1 MITVKEAGRKPYPA
15 YKETDIPWLDE
26 LPEHWETVRVQD
38 LGSGKAKSFTDGD
51 WIESPYITSDGTR
64 LIQTGNIGVGKFI
77 EKGYR
82 YVSNTTFEELHC
94 TEVEPGDILI
104 CRLGEPVARACA
116 APDLGKRMITSVD
129 VCIVK
134 VRDDLNPQF
143 AIYSM
148 SSGSYLDWAGSTVR
162 GSTRDRI
169 SRFML
174 GKFVL
179 PLPPLDE
186 QAAIVRC
193 LDNADQRIRAYV
205 SAKERLIALLE
216 EERQAVIHQAV
227 TRGLDPNVNL
237 KPSGVE
243 WLGDVPEHWQI
254 LRLDSLAT
262 KFGSGITPRGGASVY
277 QETGIPFLRSQ
288 NIHFDGLRLTD
299 VARISPSLHQE
310 LASSHVKPGD
320 VLLNI
325 TGASIGRVS
334 TVPPDFED
342 ANVNQHVCIIRP
354 KQDLLLSKLLSAYL
368 STQMMQQEIQ
378 SAQSGASREG
388 LTLQSIRDF
397 NVIIPPIIEQQAMVK
412 SLRKRDGQNLRR
424 HGPRPTPDTTDGGI
438 PHPVDCRRGDRED
451 RCESKLNLGQRLL
464 TNPSE
469 KREAIAMDLGP
480 DQGPDKP
487 AQARHQFRDR
497 PTGLR
502 G

>member
-1 MITVKEAGRKPYPA
+1 MSTVKSADIKPYPA
-15 YKETDIPWLDE
+15 YKDSEIPWLDK
-26 LPEHWETVRVQD
+26 LPERWKAVRVQD
-38 LGSGKAKSFTDGD
+38 LGSDKAKSFTDGD
-51 WIESPYITSDGTR
+51 WIESPYITSDGIR
-64 LIQTGNIGVGKFI
+64 LIQTGNIGVGEYL

-82 YVSNTTFEELHC
+82 YISIATFDELNC
-94 TEVEPGDILI
+94 TEVEPRDILI

-134 VRDDLNPQF
+134 VRKRVNPQF
-143 AIYSM
+143 AIYTM
-148 SSGSYLDWAGSTVR
+148 SSEGYLDWVSSTVR

-179 PLPPLDE
+179 PLPPENE
-186 QAAIVRC
+186 QAAIVRY
-193 LDNADQRIRAYV
+193 LDDADQRIRAYV

-227 TRGLDPNVNL
+227 TRGLDPNVKL

-254 LRLDSLAT
+254 LRLGSLAT

-310 LASSHVKPGD
+310 LASSHVKSGD

-334 TVPPDFED
+334 TVPPELKEG
-342 ANVNQHVCIIRP
+342 NVNQHVCIIRP
-354 KQDLLLSKLLSAYL
+354 KQNLLLSNLLSAYL
-368 STQMMQQEIQ
+368 STPMMQQEIQ

-397 NVIIPPIIEQQAMVK
+397 KIIIPPIAEQQAMVK
-412 SLRKRDGQNLRR
+412 HFESETAKNYAAMDQARR
-424 HGPRPTPDTTDGGI
+424 QIELMEEYRTRLIADVVTGKLNVSTPD
-438 PHPVDCRRGDRED
+438 
-451 RCESKLNLGQRLL
+451 LN
-464 TNPSE
+464 
-469 KREAIAMDLGP
+469 AIGK
-480 DQGPDKP
+480 GC
-487 AQARHQFRDR
+487 
-497 PTGLR
+497 
-502 G
+502 